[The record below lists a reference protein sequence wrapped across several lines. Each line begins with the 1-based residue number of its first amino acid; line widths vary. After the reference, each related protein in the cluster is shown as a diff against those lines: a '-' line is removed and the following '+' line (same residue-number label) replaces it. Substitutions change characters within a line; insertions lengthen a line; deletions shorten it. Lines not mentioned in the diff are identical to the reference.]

1 MVYMRKTIVIMAAM
15 AIVMAIP
22 ALSWAGPFLVCDPQA
37 GVTSYK
43 ITGLGAGTLSSLAIS
58 DGSMRHDL
66 ASISS
71 GTYNITVAACTGEGT
86 VWEVCSTTVPF
97 SFTKPS
103 LSAPSSPAGVKLT
116 K

>member
-1 MVYMRKTIVIMAAM
+1 MKKLLIILAILVIP
-15 AIVMAIP
+15 AIVTA
-22 ALSWAGPFLVCDPQA
+22 SPFLVCDPQA
-37 GVTSYK
+37 GVTHYK

-103 LSAPSSPAGVKLT
+103 LSAPASPAGLRLAK
-116 K
+116 